1 MIYDYIK
8 SITLLTI
15 FLAMLEMI
23 LPSMKFT
30 KYIKLVLGF
39 VLMVN
44 IVLPF
49 VDFNKYSLDL
59 KDITEINFTDDKFDY
74 TPYIEASNNLDGE
87 VISEA
92 IKTEIQSSFQ
102 SEVYAVNDVEVNY
115 EINGDNFEFK
125 DIHIILEEKGSSKI
139 SNSGKSVI
147 KIETIEVGGLKK
159 EEEPELENSPE
170 INELKNKIN
179 LEYNVPIASIYVNII
194 KN

>member
-44 IVLPF
+44 IILPF

-59 KDITEINFTDDKFDY
+59 IDFEEINFTDDKFDY
-74 TPYIEASNNLDGE
+74 TPYVEASNSLDGK
-87 VISEA
+87 VVGEA
-92 IKTEIQSSFQ
+92 LKDNIQSSFT
-102 SEVYAVNDVEVNY
+102 SDTYTIKDIEVDY
-115 EINGDNFEFK
+115 EINSDNFEFTA
-125 DIHIILEEKGSSKI
+125 IHIVLEEK
-139 SNSGKSVI
+139 SNTKKNVGDKSVI
-147 KIETIEVGGLKK
+147 KIDTIEVGGLKK
-159 EEEPELENSPE
+159 ETGSELENIPE
-170 INELKNKIN
+170 INTLKNKIN

-194 KN
+194 N